1 LIPPLLVLIVLLCL
15 QSFVS
20 PVYTPNR
27 FLVGLAFGIPAGF
40 FEEIGWMGFAFPKMQ
55 VKLPALGAAV
65 LLGIFW
71 GVWHM
76 PVIEYLGTATP
87 HGAYWLP
94 FFLSFTAAMTALRV
108 LIAWLYSNTRSVL
121 LSAHARQLDR
131 LACHLQPASCVCR
144 TGSLLVC
151 RLRRRPVDRRRPP
164 RARLWDEKSKVR
176 PNLVSEGE
184 IGPCP
189 APFWLRSFIA
199 HYPRLALFMYAKCML
214 DEKDFQRKADSAFE
228 ELKRRML
235 TAGDEHGFD
244 VEGESGKLEVIFEEP
259 EEAKFV
265 ISPNTPVREIW
276 VSALSTS
283 FKLGWNESRN
293 AFVHE
298 KTGEDLRAVM
308 SRVISQQLGAQ
319 VTL

>member
-1 LIPPLLVLIVLLCL
+1 
-15 QSFVS
+15 
-20 PVYTPNR
+20 
-27 FLVGLAFGIPAGF
+27 
-40 FEEIGWMGFAFPKMQ
+40 
-55 VKLPALGAAV
+55 
-65 LLGIFW
+65 
-71 GVWHM
+71 
-76 PVIEYLGTATP
+76 
-87 HGAYWLP
+87 
-94 FFLSFTAAMTALRV
+94 
-108 LIAWLYSNTRSVL
+108 
-121 LSAHARQLDR
+121 
-131 LACHLQPASCVCR
+131 
-144 TGSLLVC
+144 
-151 RLRRRPVDRRRPP
+151 
-164 RARLWDEKSKVR
+164 
-176 PNLVSEGE
+176 
-184 IGPCP
+184 
-189 APFWLRSFIA
+189 
-199 HYPRLALFMYAKCML
+199 MYAKYML

-283 FKLGWNESRN
+283 FKLGWSESRN